1 MFILLI
7 ASRLCLIRK
16 RNHVA
21 GVEIVI
27 MHVTRPRNIYNA
39 GDGFTTWRFEE
50 AAEKCKRKRAS
61 AKYEEENKEWNDGM
75 GGVYLARCVGY
86 VNVII
91 HIFSRES
98 SRTLAQKKGRE
109 RNECTSEKRFF
120 KIWIDHMVGKSER
133 AYFRIALRIFLLDA
147 NILSEN
153 ILENVN
159 ILALVYK
166 SWLNKSDGSGYI
178 IGDNFLNNKW

>member
-7 ASRLCLIRK
+7 ASRPLCLIRK

-39 GDGFTTWRFEE
+39 MDLRCGVL
-50 AAEKCKRKRAS
+50 KRPQRNVSESAS

-75 GGVYLARCVGY
+75 GGVYLARYVGY

-91 HIFSRES
+91 HRFSRES
-98 SRTLAQKKGRE
+98 SRTLAQKKGRD

-166 SWLNKSDGSGYI
+166 SWLNNSDESGYI
-178 IGDNFLNNKW
+178 IGDNFFNNKW